1 MNNQAGGF
9 THTWTYD
16 DAGNITSR
24 KEYGYTTGTLG
35 SALSTRDYT
44 YSTSGWGDLL
54 TGYNGNTVTS
64 DAIGNTL
71 SDGRRTYTWEHGREL
86 ATVAYNGST
95 WTNTY
100 DAEGMRTRRTNG
112 STTYS
117 YVYNGSQLTQMT
129 VGGNTLYFAYDADGS
144 PVSVTYNGT
153 VYYYVTNLQ
162 GDVTGIVGPSGSRVV
177 AYTYDA
183 WGNILTTTGSM
194 ASTLGTYNPL
204 RYRGYVYDTETGLYY
219 LQSRYYDPETGR
231 FVNGDDPAY
240 LGVKGLLSYNL
251 FAYCNNNPVMGYD
264 PSGTWDWGVA
274 LSGASLLATGLMAIS
289 AAATILSCG
298 AAAPLMVA
306 VATVTLAAGTLTT
319 VNGVAEVVEAGTGY
333 NVVRDGAFGGDTAAY
348 EAYRNTTSAIAEVG
362 TAICGTYYAAKGGNV
377 CFVAGTLI
385 KAAIDDVVIEEIS
398 EGDLVWAWDE
408 EAGEVALKPVVETYV
423 NETSELVH
431 LFVNGEEIITTPS
444 HPFYSPVK
452 GWTDAVRL
460 RAGDILVLVNG
471 EYVVVEKVQHEI
483 LEAPITVYNFQVAD
497 YHTYYVTDLGVLVHN
512 DCSIYRDGGS
522 NPGNLVP
529 RPKDVN
535 TGLSFKLKYEGG
547 KAITTTID
555 AVNDTGI
562 LRAVI
567 DGKNHVSIVPVG
579 RSVSD
584 WIAAGRDSIWTK
596 ALKRIITKV

>member
-1 MNNQAGGF
+1 MEAYGEGLTYRWQVSTNSGKSWSNSSASCYNTPEIQVPIKSSNGGYRCKI
-9 THTWTYD
+9 TD
-16 DAGNITSR
+16 SSGNVVYSAPAQVKHA
-24 KEYGYTTGTLG
+24 KE
-35 SALSTRDYT
+35 
-44 YSTSGWGDLL
+44 
-54 TGYNGNTVTS
+54 
-64 DAIGNTL
+64 
-71 SDGRRTYTWEHGREL
+71 
-86 ATVAYNGST
+86 T

-100 DAEGMRTRRTNG
+100 DANGMRTQRK
-112 STTYS
+112 SSSATYS
-117 YVYNGSQLTQMT
+117 YIYNGSRLTQMT
-129 VGGNTLYFAYDADGS
+129 YEGNTLYFAYDASGT
-144 PVSVTYNGT
+144 PMSVTYNGT
-153 VYYYVTNLQ
+153 IYYYATNLQ
-162 GDVTGIVGPSGSRVV
+162 GDIIAILNTNGTAVVT
-177 AYTYDA
+177 YTYDA
-183 WGNILTTTGSM
+183 WGNPLTTEGSL
-194 ASTLGTYNPL
+194 ASTLGTHNPL

-219 LQSRYYDPETGR
+219 LQSRYYSPTMGR
-231 FVNGDDPAY
+231 FINGDDPAY

-264 PSGTWDWGVA
+264 PGGTWDWGVA

-385 KAAIDDVVIEEIS
+385 KAAIDDVLIEEIS

-408 EAGEVALKPVVETYV
+408 ETGEVALMPVVETYV

-431 LFVNGEEIITTPS
+431 VFVNGEEIITTLS

-452 GWTDAVRL
+452 GWTEAVRL

-471 EYVVVEKVQHEI
+471 EYVVVEQVQHEI

-497 YHTYYVTDLGVLVHN
+497 YHTYYVSSNGVLVHN
-512 DCSIYRDGGS
+512 MCDVKSSIKYSNSLSREAGKLTGRLQDEADALIQAFRNGNT
-522 NPGNLVP
+522 NPGLGVKHLSGDIYYLRGRNGARVFFRMVDGVMDILGKANKANEQTVIDLVL
-529 RPKDVN
+529 RI
-535 TGLSFKLKYEGG
+535 FGG
-547 KAITTTID
+547 K
-555 AVNDTGI
+555 
-562 LRAVI
+562 
-567 DGKNHVSIVPVG
+567 
-579 RSVSD
+579 
-584 WIAAGRDSIWTK
+584 
-596 ALKRIITKV
+596 